1 VNVVSITLNNLA
13 ATTMFG
19 AAIGATLRP
28 GDRVLLSG
36 DLGSGKTTLARAI
49 GVALHAEPE
58 LTSPTFILVA
68 EHRGDLPIW
77 HVDAY
82 RLPVGSD
89 ALRAGVID
97 ERQEHGVTLIEWP
110 EHLEGLGAEGTGVL
124 SIHLA
129 AAEQDGTRSAA
140 ISGARPELLAV
151 LHEMYGMSED
161 DRG

>member
-1 VNVVSITLNNLA
+1 
-13 ATTMFG
+13 
-19 AAIGATLRP
+19 
-28 GDRVLLSG
+28 
-36 DLGSGKTTLARAI
+36 
-49 GVALHAEPE
+49 
-58 LTSPTFILVA
+58 
-68 EHRGDLPIW
+68 
-77 HVDAY
+77 
-82 RLPVGSD
+82 
-89 ALRAGVID
+89 VID

-129 AAEQDGTRSAA
+129 AAEQDGARSAA